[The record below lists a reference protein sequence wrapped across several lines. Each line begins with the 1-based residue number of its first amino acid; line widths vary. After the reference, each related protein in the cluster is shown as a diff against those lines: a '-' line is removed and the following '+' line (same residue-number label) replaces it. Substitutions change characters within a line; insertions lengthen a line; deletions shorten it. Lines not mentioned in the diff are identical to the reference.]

1 MPSTTDFEDESL
13 DALRGEIEEEE
24 EDEESS
30 DETEEDEGE
39 DE

>member
-24 EDEESS
+24 DEEEVA
-30 DETEEDEGE
+30 DEEDEGE